1 VRWYV
6 SSLGSEDAI
15 HTAHWHGITLNNNG
29 HMVDQVVVQAS
40 SAYVLDAVP
49 DNPGTW
55 LFHCHLTDH
64 IHGGM
69 MARFHIAG
77 QAPVQKLDG
86 KVSTCPRGQHILEC
100 GLITEHVGG
109 CAAALPCAF
118 FRGVCCMCWA
128 AVGCSAACIHG
139 GLMTLIIRWEGERWL
154 C

>member
-29 HMVDQVVVQAS
+29 HMVDQVVVVAS
-40 SAYVLDAVP
+40 STYVLDAVT

-69 MARFHIAG
+69 MALFNIDG
-77 QAPVQKLDG
+77 TAPAMHLNGTVRLA
-86 KVSTCPRGQHILEC
+86 V
-100 GLITEHVGG
+100 
-109 CAAALPCAF
+109 AL
-118 FRGVCCMCWA
+118 
-128 AVGCSAACIHG
+128 
-139 GLMTLIIRWEGERWL
+139 LL
-154 C
+154 